1 MKFKNLHIYLFLGIL
16 FISSFSIAQNVNIE
30 EENDLKFQTYF
41 FEALK
46 QKAIKNYSKAIENL
60 EKCHE
65 LDSTNVAVQFEL
77 SKNNLLLSNYYEA
90 EIFIDKALENQKDDI
105 YLLQH
110 KMTVFKNQRRFKEAI
125 EIQKKVIKL
134 RPKEAD
140 KLVLL
145 HIQNREFDKAEKLI
159 VQIERDALSTQR
171 IKVFK
176 RYLANR
182 KILKKPIEGAIK
194 LKNNADLAILKKE
207 FENSKDYKTLLKI
220 ITHEVKNNLYELVY
234 SDSKIGLELFPA
246 QPLLYKINGLALNR
260 IGKYNEAIDVLTLGI
275 DFVIDSNEMMAGF
288 YDELSKSYK
297 GLNKD
302 DLALKFKQ
310 KANNLRKGI
319 K

>member
-1 MKFKNLHIYLFLGIL
+1 MKFKILHIYLFLGIQ
-16 FISSFSIAQNVNIE
+16 FFSSFAIAQNVNVE
-30 EENDLKFQTYF
+30 EENYLKFQTYF
-41 FEALK
+41 FEGLK

-60 EKCHE
+60 EKCYE

-77 SKNNLLLSNYYEA
+77 SKNNLLLSNYFEA
-90 EIFIDKALENQKDDI
+90 EIFIDKALENQENNI

-125 EIQKKVIKL
+125 EIQKKVIKF
-134 RPKEAD
+134 RPKDAD

-145 HIQNREFDKAEKLI
+145 HIQNKEFDKAEKLI

-182 KILKKPIEGAIK
+182 KIIKKPIEGAIK
-194 LKNNADLAILKKE
+194 LKSNADLAILKKE

-220 ITHEVKNNLYELVY
+220 ITHEVKNNLFEMVY
-234 SDSKIGLELFPA
+234 IDSKIGLELFPA

-275 DFVIDSNEMMAGF
+275 DFVIDNNEMAAGF

-319 K
+319 